1 MSYVKNV
8 IIWHKWAFYYFY
20 YAFHIS
26 SKYSYAGIKRSVS
39 MSIFDIWNSELSF
52 LLYFKQKKAK
62 LNSYNFP
69 FYISL
74 IEFLILQLA
83 VPDYIQ
89 QNKSYS
95 ETQDTLLNGK
105 KFHMA
110 NISDFCRFQV
120 NHNIQPEKSKS
131 QNVKSGWEAK
141 SQGFCNFWPLDCRK
155 INWKQRFW
163 TGSMPNHMTWH
174 LACLSSP

>member
-1 MSYVKNV
+1 M
-8 IIWHKWAFYYFY
+8 
-20 YAFHIS
+20 
-26 SKYSYAGIKRSVS
+26 
-39 MSIFDIWNSELSF
+39 
-52 LLYFKQKKAK
+52 
-62 LNSYNFP
+62 
-69 FYISL
+69 
-74 IEFLILQLA
+74 ILHVA

-141 SQGFCNFWPLDCRK
+141 SQGFCNF
-155 INWKQRFW
+155 
-163 TGSMPNHMTWH
+163 GH
-174 LACLSSP
+174 

>member
-1 MSYVKNV
+1 
-8 IIWHKWAFYYFY
+8 
-20 YAFHIS
+20 
-26 SKYSYAGIKRSVS
+26 
-39 MSIFDIWNSELSF
+39 MSIFDVWNSELSF

-62 LNSYNFP
+62 LNSYDFP

-89 QNKSYS
+89 QNKSHS

-141 SQGFCNFWPLDCRK
+141 SQGFCNFLATRLQKDQLKTAVLDWQYAKSYDLTPCMPL
-155 INWKQRFW
+155 
-163 TGSMPNHMTWH
+163 
-174 LACLSSP
+174 